1 MSEVHNNDI
10 RELLDV
16 IPVIPHNLMMEY
28 LTRQYNM
35 TPNKAREVIYNAC
48 RKGSNRRPACYVT
61 NDGLAKA
68 DYVTMTSLYRK
79 RCRAF
84 RVACE
89 FLPEGRQFSIPSTCV
104 AAEFLSSRAVYTM
117 SVSSKRARNSL
128 WRI

>member
-48 RKGSNRRPACYVT
+48 RKGLKPPPRHV
-61 NDGLAKA
+61 
-68 DYVTMTSLYRK
+68 M
-79 RCRAF
+79 
-84 RVACE
+84 
-89 FLPEGRQFSIPSTCV
+89 
-104 AAEFLSSRAVYTM
+104 
-117 SVSSKRARNSL
+117 
-128 WRI
+128 

>member
-68 DYVTMTSLYRK
+68 DYVTMTSLYRNAAAHSVWHASF
-79 RCRAF
+79 CRKGVSF
-84 RVACE
+84 
-89 FLPEGRQFSIPSTCV
+89 QFP
-104 AAEFLSSRAVYTM
+104 LH
-117 SVSSKRARNSL
+117 ARGC
-128 WRI
+128 

>member
-1 MSEVHNNDI
+1 MSETHNNDI

-16 IPVIPHNLMMEY
+16 IPVMPHNLMMEY

-79 RCRAF
+79 RWRSEWRASSCRRDASS
-84 RVACE
+84 
-89 FLPEGRQFSIPSTCV
+89 QFPPH
-104 AAEFLSSRAVYTM
+104 
-117 SVSSKRARNSL
+117 ARGC
-128 WRI
+128 